1 MRSLPWLHSDNH
13 LKNHEVTKCY
23 KALRQRRDDGEIC
36 MYVIESFGDTAPVQA
51 LALLVFQALINY
63 PVISSVA
70 AQPPK

>member
-1 MRSLPWLHSDNH
+1 
-13 LKNHEVTKCY
+13 
-23 KALRQRRDDGEIC
+23 